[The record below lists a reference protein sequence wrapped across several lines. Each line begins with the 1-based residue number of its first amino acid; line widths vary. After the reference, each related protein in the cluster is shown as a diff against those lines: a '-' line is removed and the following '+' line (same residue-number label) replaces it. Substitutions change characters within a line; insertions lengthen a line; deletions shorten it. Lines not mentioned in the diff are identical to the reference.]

1 MGTLLLE
8 EEVENTEMIKFLAEN
23 EGRMRAER
31 PDLPKALLWYR
42 QLVSKNLS
50 VADIISRSRQMNA
63 EKINKNKNSLNRK

>member
-42 QLVSKNLS
+42 QFVSKNLS

>member
-1 MGTLLLE
+1 MGSLLHE

-42 QLVSKNLS
+42 QFVSKNLS

>member
-8 EEVENTEMIKFLAEN
+8 EEVENTEIIKFLAEN

-42 QLVSKNLS
+42 QFVQKNLS
-50 VADIISRSRQMNA
+50 VADIISRSRQLQDK
-63 EKINKNKNSLNRK
+63 EKNNKNSLNRK